1 MHYVA
6 STVVY
11 LAGRGTA
18 AAACIFVAVVIM
30 GMTYYL
36 VDRRG
41 INSNPEKAMAQC
53 AKTKTQNIDDCF

>member
-41 INSNPEKAMAQC
+41 INSNPEKADGAMRQ
-53 AKTKTQNIDDCF
+53 TQHISH